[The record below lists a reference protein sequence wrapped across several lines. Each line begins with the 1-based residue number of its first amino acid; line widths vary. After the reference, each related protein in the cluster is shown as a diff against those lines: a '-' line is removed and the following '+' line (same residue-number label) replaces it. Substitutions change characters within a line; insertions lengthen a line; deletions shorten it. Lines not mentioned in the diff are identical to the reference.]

1 MKKLFTVLVV
11 VSVVIFGSIFLSFAD
26 IGVSTT
32 NKQPSQPPYDK
43 KNAFQDIGIEEH
55 LGSYLPDN
63 ITFYDSNGEKVN
75 IKEIIRK
82 APTIIAPVY
91 FTCPNVCNILQS
103 TIVNLIPQLNLIP
116 GKDYQILSVSFDERD
131 NIQVAKEKK
140 ANYMMALN
148 NSFPPEYWRF
158 LTGDQNNIRKI
169 MDAIGFKFRREGN
182 DFIHG
187 VVVVV
192 VSPDG
197 KIVRYIYGTRIL
209 PFDITMA
216 ITEAQ
221 KGLPGLSVKR
231 VLNYCFSYD
240 PSGKKYVF
248 NIMKVSGT
256 IIIIALV
263 TMFLVLTLKGK
274 RNTRRGKYE

>member
-11 VSVVIFGSIFLSFAD
+11 VSAVIFGSVFLLFAD
-26 IGVSTT
+26 FGVSAN
-32 NKQPSQPPYDK
+32 NKQPSQLPYDK
-43 KNAFQDIGIEEH
+43 KNASQDIGIEEH
-55 LGSYLPDN
+55 LGSYIPDN
-63 ITFYDSNGEKVN
+63 VTFYDSNGEKVN
-75 IKEIIRK
+75 IREIIRK

-103 TIVNLIPQLNLIP
+103 TIVNLIPQLNLTP

-158 LTGDQNNIRKI
+158 LTGDQDNIRKI
-169 MDAIGFKFRREGN
+169 MDAIGFKFRLEGN

-240 PSGKKYVF
+240 PGGKKYVF

-274 RNTRRGKYE
+274 RNIRRGKYE

>member
-1 MKKLFTVLVV
+1 MCAISFKVQLP
-11 VSVVIFGSIFLSFAD
+11 ILS
-26 IGVSTT
+26 
-32 NKQPSQPPYDK
+32 
-43 KNAFQDIGIEEH
+43 
-55 LGSYLPDN
+55 
-63 ITFYDSNGEKVN
+63 
-75 IKEIIRK
+75 
-82 APTIIAPVY
+82 
-91 FTCPNVCNILQS
+91 
-103 TIVNLIPQLNLIP
+103 PQLNLIP

-131 NIQVAKEKK
+131 TIQVAKEKK

-158 LTGDQNNIRKI
+158 LTGDQNNIKKI

-197 KIVRYIYGTRIL
+197 KIIRYIYGTRIL

-240 PSGKKYVF
+240 PVGKICFQYYESFRDYYNNSTCNDVF
-248 NIMKVSGT
+248 SAYI
-256 IIIIALV
+256 
-263 TMFLVLTLKGK
+263 K
-274 RNTRRGKYE
+274 R